1 MQISTFSVGVGGGGG
16 EDKWRLRLNSAQF
29 QLNLPAG
36 ADIGNEF
43 MIRFR
48 YKDLSENIN
57 NDSQCLHLD
66 MFTDYFKWEKKMFCI
81 FVQYDDIES
90 LNYSLT
96 KITFT
101 LHDQKKL
108 NTENSKPCLECL
120 K

>member
-1 MQISTFSVGVGGGGG
+1 
-16 EDKWRLRLNSAQF
+16 
-29 QLNLPAG
+29 
-36 ADIGNEF
+36 

-48 YKDLSENIN
+48 CKDLSENIN
-57 NDSQCLHLD
+57 NDSHCLHLD
-66 MFTDYFKWEKKMFCI
+66 MFTDYFKWKKKMLCI

-96 KITFT
+96 KNDMETFT

-108 NTENSKPCLECL
+108 NTENSKSCLEFL